1 MEKPLNKQQT
11 IDDLVA
17 IEADIQKLAQHGS
30 LATLE
35 HKLNTRQKKLEY
47 LFEHFMAQI
56 EQADLTLLKELQLK
70 SQTMLHTMQETNQE
84 KTEEIIKYKNTG
96 NTISLYADIAP
107 QKSFADIGQS

>member
-1 MEKPLNKQQT
+1 MEKPLNKQQA

-17 IEADIQKLAQHGS
+17 IEVDIQKLAQQGS

-56 EQADLTLLKELQLK
+56 EQADLTLLKEIQLK
-70 SQTMLHTMQETNQE
+70 SQQMLQSMQETKQE

-96 NTISLYADIAP
+96 KRIRLYSDIAQ
-107 QKSFADIGQS
+107 QK